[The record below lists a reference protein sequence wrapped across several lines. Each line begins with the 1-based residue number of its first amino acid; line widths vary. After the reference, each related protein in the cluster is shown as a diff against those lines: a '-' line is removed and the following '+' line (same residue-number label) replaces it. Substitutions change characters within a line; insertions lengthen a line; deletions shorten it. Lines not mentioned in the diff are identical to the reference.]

1 MLLLFDYYD
10 IVIKLVGVLRV
21 LNYQYFFDVEKS
33 KDIIMGVMI
42 MLFFFQC
49 FILSNFIKILINSD
63 I

>member
-21 LNYQYFFDVEKS
+21 MNYQYFFDVEKS